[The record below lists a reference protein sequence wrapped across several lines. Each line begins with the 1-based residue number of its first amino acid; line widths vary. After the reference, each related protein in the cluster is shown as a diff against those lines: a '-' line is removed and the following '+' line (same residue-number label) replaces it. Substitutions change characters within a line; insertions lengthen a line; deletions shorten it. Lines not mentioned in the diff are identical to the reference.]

1 MVQGI
6 LVGLWVGVV
15 GVRAEDSGLRLGRKH
30 VASPKPLDP
39 KPLNPKPLN
48 T

>member
-1 MVQGI
+1 MIQGV
-6 LVGLWVGVV
+6 LVRLWVGVV
-15 GVRAEDSGLRLGRKH
+15 GVRAEDSALRLGRKQ
-30 VASPKPLDP
+30 VASLKPLDR